1 MKRPVIIGMRHWSSR
16 PLPSSGQA
24 FAEMTPG
31 VPPRVLTLL
40 VIPYFKAIGRLW
52 LANKTFTTSARELDD
67 FNFAER

>member
-1 MKRPVIIGMRHWSSR
+1 
-16 PLPSSGQA
+16 
-24 FAEMTPG
+24 MTPG